1 MCCQLRSP
9 SLFQKYF
16 NAVLQVIAEKECVS
30 VIAQLIIEI
39 TRLLSLVDLEPKDYH
54 GSSHLNKMDCHV
66 LTIKGPE
73 IQSAY
78 LMEPNKIRKS
88 IDPVMGIRRG
98 RLGNSG
104 LGY

>member
-9 SLFQKYF
+9 SLFQNYF

-54 GSSHLNKMDCHV
+54 DSSHLNKMDSHV
-66 LTIKGPE
+66 LTIKSRE